1 MEEGMMKHSS
11 VPAENH
17 MNHSKRQKDMTLRNE
32 SPRLEDYWRRAVG
45 SKAAEPKWKS
55 CSVVDVSGDKN
66 NV

>member
-1 MEEGMMKHSS
+1 MMKHSS

-55 CSVVDVSGDKN
+55 RSVVDVSGDKN